1 MTSQEKSKGATKQN
15 YKKLSHVE
23 HVYELPDS
31 YVGSVDPSDIET
43 YVVDE
48 NNEVVHKKITYVPAL
63 FKIYDEIIVNAEDQY
78 VRLLHTKGFPV
89 TQMHITIDVENNC
102 VSVMNNGNGIDVVKL
117 REYKVYPAEMIF
129 GELLTSSNYDKKEKK
144 VTGGKNGYGAKL
156 TNIFSKKFVVETVDH
171 VRERRFI
178 QTYTNN
184 MRDKTAPKIEKYSG
198 QPYTKITF
206 YPDLNRF
213 GLDCISDDMVSLMKK
228 RVYDVAAWTNDS
240 VTVTYNGE
248 IIECQNFKEYAEF
261 FLGTEEN
268 RPRVHKRFNSNW
280 EIIATYN
287 TSEIF
292 EQISFVNGINTIRGG
307 KHVEYIT
314 NQICKQ
320 IAETISKKRKLNIKP
335 IYVKN
340 QLMVF
345 VKATIINP
353 SFDGQTKET
362 LTTAPSKFGSTC
374 LVDSK
379 FIQQLLKTG
388 IEERIIQHAEYKNN
402 KSLKKTDG
410 KKMTHLKGIP
420 KLCDANKAGGRYS
433 KKCTLI
439 LTEGDSAK
447 TMAIAGL
454 SEVGRDYY
462 GVFPL
467 RGKLLN
473 VKDADINQIVK
484 NAEISNIKKILG
496 LKSGEVYS
504 GETDPWPLRYG
515 KLIIMTDQDVDG
527 SHIKGLVMNVFHSH
541 WRSLLQMDFITS
553 LLTPIVK
560 VSKGK
565 KTLAFYTLTDYEH
578 WKSKTNN
585 GRGWRVKYY
594 KGLGTSTTKEA
605 KEYFKRMKLV
615 TYNWNNTYS
624 DNAIDL
630 AFNKGRADDRKTWLN
645 QYNREIILDSKLD
658 EVSYDDFIHKDF
670 IHFSNY
676 NLYRSIPSILDGMKP
691 SQRKIL
697 YSCFKRNLTKEIKV
711 AQLSGY
717 VSENAA
723 YHHGETSLQDTIVG
737 LAQDFVGSNNVNLL
751 QPNGTFGS
759 RLQGGK
765 DAASARYIYTC
776 LNPLTSLLFR
786 KEDETLLKCLNDDG
800 MSIEPQYY
808 VPIIPTVL
816 VNGAKGIGTGYSTTI
831 PMFNPLDIVRNVK
844 ARIEQKPM
852 TKILPWFKGF
862 KGTVVELDDGNF
874 MTKGIYHMVN
884 ANTIRITELPI
895 GTWTEK
901 YKEFL
906 ESILVDQKDKRK
918 KKILKSYVDHSTDTD
933 VSLLLK
939 FDYKDVLRLR
949 KEDTKDQADGIERA
963 LRLTSKKCTNMKNIH
978 LYNPRDTIQKYE
990 NVFDIIDEF
999 YTVRRE
1005 LYSTRRL
1012 YQLDQL
1018 QKDMTL
1024 ISERVRFITEIIQN
1038 TFDIRNRKSVDI
1050 EGELTEKNYPR
1061 LGSNTNFDYLIKLPL
1076 QSLTEEKVNE
1086 LKAERDEKN
1095 AELELLKNTT
1105 GDEMWIKELDEF
1117 VISYKKILRKEKKRT
1132 NTKKNKT
1139 KK

>member
-1 MTSQEKSKGATKQN
+1 MITSVQTDNTSQ

-31 YVGSVDPSDIET
+31 YVGSVDQTELNT
-43 YVVDE
+43 YVVTEDNSFE
-48 NNEVVHKKITYVPAL
+48 QKSFLYVPAL
-63 FKIYDEIIVNAEDQY
+63 YKIFDEIIVNAEDQY
-78 VRLLHTKGFPV
+78 VRLLKTKGYPV
-89 TQMHITIDVENNC
+89 TQIHVSIDVDSNC
-102 VSVMNNGNGIDVVKL
+102 ISVMNDGNGIEIVKMKQ
-117 REYKVYPAEMIF
+117 YKKYPAELIF
-129 GELLTSSNYDKKEKK
+129 GELLTSSNYDKEKQK

-156 TNIFSKKFVVETVDH
+156 TNIFSTKFIVETVDH
-171 VRERRFI
+171 LRKLKFTQV
-178 QTYTNN
+178 YTNN
-184 MRDKTAPKIEKYSG
+184 MHNKKKPIIEKYTG
-198 QPYTKITF
+198 RPFTKITF
-206 YPDLNRF
+206 YPDLERF
-213 GLDCISDDMVSLMKK
+213 GLNCISSDMVSLMKK
-228 RVYDVAAWTNDS
+228 RAYDVAAWTNDS
-240 VTVTYNGE
+240 VSVTYNGN
-248 IIECQNFKEYAEF
+248 IIECQNFQEYSEF
-261 FLGTEEN
+261 FLGPEEI
-268 RPRVHKRFNSNW
+268 RPRVYKRFNANW
-280 EIIATYN
+280 EVIATYN
-287 TSEIF
+287 VNEVF

-307 KHVEYIT
+307 KHVDYIST
-314 NQICKQ
+314 QICKQ
-320 IAETISKKRKLNIKP
+320 LAEVISKKRKLNIKP

-362 LTTAPSKFGSTC
+362 LTTVASKFGSTC
-374 LVDSK
+374 LIDSK

-410 KKMTHLKGIP
+410 KKMSHLKGIP
-420 KLCDANKAGGRYS
+420 KLCDANKAGGRDS

-484 NAEISNIKKILG
+484 NPEIGNIKKILG

-504 GETDPWPLRYG
+504 DETDPWPLRYG

-541 WRSLLQMDFITS
+541 WRSLLQMNFITS

-565 KTLAFYTLTDYEH
+565 KTLAFYTLTDYEL
-578 WKSKTNN
+578 WKSKTRN
-585 GRGWRVKYY
+585 GKGWRVKYY

-605 KEYFKRMKLV
+605 KEYFKRMKIV
-615 TYNWNNTYS
+615 TYNWNSTYS

-630 AFNKGRADDRKTWLN
+630 AFNKGRADDRKQWLN
-645 QYNREIILDSKLD
+645 KYNRNIILDSKA
-658 EVSYDDFIHKDF
+658 EKVSYDDFIHKDF

-676 NLYRSIPSILDGMKP
+676 NLNRSIPSIMDGLKP

-697 YSCFKRNLTKEIKV
+697 YSCFKRSLTKEIKV

-723 YHHGETSLQDTIVG
+723 YHHGENSLQDTIVG
-737 LAQDFVGSNNVNLL
+737 LAQNFVGSNNINLL

-776 LNPLTSLLFR
+776 LHPLTSLLFK
-786 KEDETLLKCLNDDG
+786 KEDSAILKYLDDDG
-800 MSIEPQYY
+800 MLIEPEFY

-831 PMFNPLDIVRNVK
+831 PMYNPSDILHNIK
-844 ARIEQKPM
+844 SRIQNKEMREMK
-852 TKILPWFKGF
+852 PWFRGF
-862 KGTVVELDDGNF
+862 TGKVEKLEDGNYLTKGTYQ
-874 MTKGIYHMVN
+874 MIN

-901 YKEFL
+901 YKEYL
-906 ESILVDQKDKRK
+906 ESIIVDPKANKKK
-918 KKILKSYVDHSTDTD
+918 KKILKSYVDHSTDTK
-933 VSLLLK
+933 VHLVLK
-939 FDYKDVLRLR
+939 FDYKDVLALR
-949 KEDTKDQADGIERA
+949 KEGVINGLDGVEKA
-963 LRLTSKKCTNMKNIH
+963 LRLGSKKCTNMKNIH
-978 LYNPRDTIQKYE
+978 LYNSSGTIQKYTSPFE
-990 NVFDIIDEF
+990 IINEF
-999 YTVRRE
+999 YTYRLE
-1005 LYSTRRL
+1005 MYSKRRL
-1012 YQLDQL
+1012 YQLNELEKEMQ
-1018 QKDMTL
+1018 L
-1024 ISERVRFITEIIQN
+1024 ISERMRFILELIEN
-1038 TFDIRNRKSVDI
+1038 TIDLRNKKTSLI
-1050 EGELTEKNYPR
+1050 ESILNEKNYCK
-1061 LGSNTNFDYLIKLPL
+1061 LGTLKNYDYLIKMPL
-1076 QSLTEEKVNE
+1076 QNLTEEKINE
-1086 LKAERDEKN
+1086 LRSACEAKRLQVEILQKTTAENMWLHDLNEF
-1095 AELELLKNTT
+1095 TT
-1105 GDEMWIKELDEF
+1105 M
-1117 VISYKKILRKEKKRT
+1117 YKKCVRKE
-1132 NTKKNKT
+1132 NKQR
-1139 KK
+1139 K